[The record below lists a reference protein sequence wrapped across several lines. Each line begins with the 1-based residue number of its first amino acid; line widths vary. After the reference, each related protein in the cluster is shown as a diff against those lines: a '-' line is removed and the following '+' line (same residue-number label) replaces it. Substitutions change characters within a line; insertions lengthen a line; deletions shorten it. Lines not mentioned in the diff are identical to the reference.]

1 VRNAIPKHS
10 QKNEIL
16 ASVSPTT
23 IPGALQI
30 IIFLLP
36 ILSIHLRAI
45 SVKIKFVPDTIRP
58 TAVGWLNPISLNK
71 VAE

>member
-1 VRNAIPKHS
+1 MYKFS

-16 ASVSPTT
+16 ASVKPST

-30 IIFLLP
+30 MIRLLP
-36 ILSIHLRAI
+36 TLSIHWRATR
-45 SVKIKFVPDTIRP
+45 VKMKFVPDMINP
-58 TAVGWLNPISLNK
+58 TAVGWLNPICLNK